1 MLILQWT
8 LPDLCSSFSPLYLR
22 LTCPNAPCF
31 LFSLCSLILPHR
43 ETSSL
48 SSDAWMNTGSK
59 LGWETKSEFALC
71 SLQRWVICLYP
82 AFSSL
87 LAPSRAAQTHL
98 RVVTSNKGFWLVW
111 KCRRR
116 AAQSWSEGPICAVPL
131 RLRLLAGA
139 GLCASLAFA
148 GLTVVFRCTFC
159 LRELTSATAGR
170 NLTVAAIWVNVSPL
184 SAPVYL
190 IN

>member
-8 LPDLCSSFSPLYLR
+8 LPDLCSSFSPLYVR

-31 LFSLCSLILPHR
+31 LLSLCSLILPHR

-71 SLQRWVICLYP
+71 SLQRWVIRLNP

-98 RVVTSNKGFWLVW
+98 RVFHFKKVFN
-111 KCRRR
+111 
-116 AAQSWSEGPICAVPL
+116 WSESVAAVLRRVGAKGRSVQRRCVCGCSLCVGLVCLARVRGADCRLPL
-131 RLRLLAGA
+131 YLLPH
-139 GLCASLAFA
+139 
-148 GLTVVFRCTFC
+148 
-159 LRELTSATAGR
+159 
-170 NLTVAAIWVNVSPL
+170 LTVASIWVNVSPL